1 MNFPAIL
8 IIPYLQ
14 LMEKN
19 KENISLVT
27 ADGMPLK
34 ISIAKAQR
42 RSKLV
47 AFMMVFPLLF
57 FVAIAFIGPIAD
69 MLLFSIDNSIVK
81 KILPKTTESLKDWNE
96 YSGELPD
103 EVVFAAMVEEIK
115 IAKASKKHTKIGARF
130 NYESSGFSSLFRKA
144 GRKVKKLKKPP
155 FKEALI
161 KSDKRWG
168 EIYTWQVIK
177 QNSSDYT
184 EGYYLAALDFKR
196 NFESGDIESVSEEDS
211 IYLKLFFRTLL
222 LSTIIVILTLVIGF
236 PLSYMLSIVS
246 TRSSNI
252 LIIFVLLP
260 FWTSLLVRTTSWI
273 ALLQQEGVINDFLIF
288 LGFINDEGRLAMIH
302 NAIGTVVAMTHILL
316 PFMILPLFSV
326 MKTIPK
332 SYVRAA
338 ISLGAH
344 PWKAF
349 WKIYFPNTGP
359 GIGAGS
365 ILVFIL
371 AIGYYITPALV
382 GGISGTF
389 ISNRI
394 AYHIS
399 NSLNWG
405 LGSAIGV
412 ILLGIVLLFFVFYD
426 RIVGIN
432 NMKLG

>member
-1 MNFPAIL
+1 
-8 IIPYLQ
+8 
-14 LMEKN
+14 MEKI
-19 KENISLVT
+19 KENIPLVT
-27 ADGMPLK
+27 ADGTPLK
-34 ISIAKAQR
+34 ISLARAQR
-42 RSKLV
+42 RSKIV
-47 AFMMVFPLLF
+47 AFMMVFPLLLF
-57 FVAIAFIGPIAD
+57 ITIAFIGPIAD
-69 MLLFSIDNSIVK
+69 MLMLSIDNTIVK
-81 KILPKTTESLKDWNE
+81 EILPKSTETLQSWDE

-103 EVVFAAMVEEIK
+103 EAVFAAIVADIK
-115 IAKASKKHTKIGARF
+115 KAKATKQHTKIGSRF
-130 NYESSGFSSLFRKA
+130 NYESSGFSSLFRKT
-144 GRKVKKLKKPP
+144 GRKIKKIKNPP
-155 FKEALI
+155 YKEELI
-161 KSDKRWG
+161 KADKRWG

-177 QNSSDYT
+177 QNSSSYT
-184 EGYYLAALDFKR
+184 GGYYLAASDYKR
-196 NFESGDIESVSEEDS
+196 EFSSGNIKSLESKDS
-211 IYLKLFFRTLL
+211 IYLKLFFRTIV
-222 LSTIIVILTLVIGF
+222 LSSLITFLTFVIGF
-236 PLSYMLSIVS
+236 PLSYMLSQVS
-246 TRSSNI
+246 TRISNI

-273 ALLQQEGVINDFLIF
+273 ALLQQEGVINDFLI
-288 LGFINDEGRLAMIH
+288 LVGIINEEGRLAMIH
-302 NAIGTVVAMTHILL
+302 NATGTVVAMTHILL

-338 ISLGAH
+338 VSLGAH

-349 WKIYFPNTGP
+349 WKVYFPNTGP

-382 GGISGTF
+382 GGSSGTF

-405 LGSAIGV
+405 LGAALGV
-412 ILLGIVLLFFVFYD
+412 ILLGIVLALFMLYD
-426 RIVGIN
+426 RIVGID

>member
-1 MNFPAIL
+1 
-8 IIPYLQ
+8 
-14 LMEKN
+14 MEKIQ
-19 KENISLVT
+19 ENIVT
-27 ADGMPLK
+27 ADGIPLK
-34 ISIAKAQR
+34 ISLARAQR
-42 RSKLV
+42 RSKIV
-47 AFMMVFPLLF
+47 AFMMVFPLLVF
-57 FVAIAFIGPIAD
+57 IVIAFIGPIAD
-69 MLLFSIDNSIVK
+69 MLLLSIDNSIVK
-81 KILPKTTESLKDWNE
+81 KILPKSSEALQNWDE
-96 YSGELPD
+96 YSGELPG
-103 EVVFAAMVEEIK
+103 EAVFSAMVDEIK
-115 IAKASKKHTKIGARF
+115 KAKSAKEHTKIGSRF

-144 GRKVKKLKKPP
+144 GRKVNKIKTPP

-177 QNSSDYT
+177 QNSSKYT
-184 EGYYLAALDFKR
+184 EGYYLAALDLKK
-196 NFESGDIESVSEEDS
+196 NFSSGNIESLESKDS
-211 IYLKLFFRTLL
+211 IYLKLFFRTIV
-222 LSTIIVILTLVIGF
+222 LSSLITFLTFVIGF
-236 PLSYMLSIVS
+236 PLSYMLSTVS
-246 TRSSNI
+246 TRISNI

-273 ALLQQEGVINDFLIF
+273 ALLQQEGVINDFLI
-288 LGFINDEGRLAMIH
+288 LVGFINEEGRLAMIH
-302 NAIGTVVAMTHILL
+302 NATGTVVAMTHILL

-349 WKIYFPNTGP
+349 WKVYFPNTVA

-382 GGISGTF
+382 GGSSGTF

-399 NSLNWG
+399 SSLNWG
-405 LGSAIGV
+405 LGSAIGT

>member
-1 MNFPAIL
+1 
-8 IIPYLQ
+8 
-14 LMEKN
+14 MEKI
-19 KENISLVT
+19 KENIQLVT
-27 ADGMPLK
+27 ADGTPLK
-34 ISIAKAQR
+34 ISLARAQR
-42 RSKLV
+42 RSKIV
-47 AFMMVFPLLF
+47 AFMMVFPLLLF
-57 FVAIAFIGPIAD
+57 ITIAFIGPIAD
-69 MLLFSIDNSIVK
+69 MLMLSIDNTIVK
-81 KILPKTTESLKDWNE
+81 EILPKSTETLQSWDE

-103 EVVFAAMVEEIK
+103 EAVFAAIVADIK
-115 IAKASKKHTKIGARF
+115 KAKAKKQHTKIGSRF
-130 NYESSGFSSLFRKA
+130 NYESSGFSSLFRKT
-144 GRKVKKLKKPP
+144 GRKVKKIKNPP
-155 FKEALI
+155 YKEALI
-161 KSDKRWG
+161 KADKRWG

-177 QNSSDYT
+177 QNSSSYT
-184 EGYYLAALDFKR
+184 SGYYLAASDYKKEFSSGNIKSL
-196 NFESGDIESVSEEDS
+196 ESKDS
-211 IYLKLFFRTLL
+211 IYLKLFFRTIV
-222 LSTIIVILTLVIGF
+222 LSTLITFLTFVIGF
-236 PLSYMLSIVS
+236 PLSYMLSQVS
-246 TRSSNI
+246 TRISNI

-273 ALLQQEGVINDFLIF
+273 ALLQQEGVINDFLI
-288 LGFINDEGRLAMIH
+288 LVGIINEEGRLAMIH
-302 NAIGTVVAMTHILL
+302 NATGTVVAMTHILL

-338 ISLGAH
+338 VSLGAH

-349 WKIYFPNTGP
+349 WKVYFPNTGP

-382 GGISGTF
+382 GGSSGTF

-405 LGSAIGV
+405 LGAALGV
-412 ILLGIVLLFFVFYD
+412 ILLGIVLALFMLYD
-426 RIVGIN
+426 RIVGID

>member
-1 MNFPAIL
+1 
-8 IIPYLQ
+8 
-14 LMEKN
+14 MEKIQ
-19 KENISLVT
+19 ENIVT
-27 ADGMPLK
+27 ADGIPLK
-34 ISIAKAQR
+34 ISLARAQR
-42 RSKLV
+42 RSKIV
-47 AFMMVFPLLF
+47 AFMMVFPLLVF
-57 FVAIAFIGPIAD
+57 IVIAFIGPIAD
-69 MLLFSIDNSIVK
+69 MLLLSIDNSIVK
-81 KILPKTTESLKDWNE
+81 KILPKSSEALQNWDE
-96 YSGELPD
+96 YSDELPG
-103 EVVFAAMVEEIK
+103 EAVFAAMVDEIK
-115 IAKASKKHTKIGARF
+115 KAKAAKEHTRVGQRL

-144 GRKVKKLKKPP
+144 GRKVTKIKTPP

-161 KSDKRWG
+161 KTDKRWG

-177 QNSSDYT
+177 QNSSSYT

-196 NFESGDIESVSEEDS
+196 KFSSGNIESLESKDS
-211 IYLKLFFRTLL
+211 IYLKLFFRTIV
-222 LSTIIVILTLVIGF
+222 LSSLITFLTFVIGF
-236 PLSYMLSIVS
+236 PLSYMLSTVS
-246 TRSSNI
+246 TRISNI

-273 ALLQQEGVINDFLIF
+273 ALLQQEGVINDFLV
-288 LGFINDEGRLAMIH
+288 LVGFINEEGRLAMIH
-302 NAIGTVVAMTHILL
+302 NATGTVVAMTHILL

-349 WKIYFPNTGP
+349 WKVYFPNTGA

-382 GGISGTF
+382 GGSSGTF

-399 NSLNWG
+399 SSLNWG

>member
-1 MNFPAIL
+1 MESSTGNPIL
-8 IIPYLQ
+8 Y
-14 LMEKN
+14 
-19 KENISLVT
+19 T
-27 ADGMPLK
+27 ADGIPLK
-34 ISIAKAQR
+34 ISLVRAQR
-42 RSKLV
+42 RSKII
-47 AFMMVFPLLF
+47 AFSMVLPLLIF
-57 FVAIAFIGPIAD
+57 ILIAFLIPIAD
-69 MLLFSIDNSIVK
+69 MLLLSVDNSITK
-81 KILPKTTESLKDWNE
+81 DILPKSVQTLQSWDET
-96 YSGELPD
+96 SGELPD
-103 EVVFAAMVEEIK
+103 EFIFAAMVEEIK
-115 IAKASKKHTKIGARF
+115 KAKAAREHTKIGSRL

-144 GRKVKKLKKPP
+144 GRKVKKIKKPP
-155 FKEALI
+155 YKEALI

-168 EIYTWQVIK
+168 EIKTWQVIK
-177 QNSSDYT
+177 QFSTEYT
-184 EGYYLAALDFKR
+184 DGYYLAALDFKR
-196 NFESGDIESVSEEDS
+196 NPTTGNIESLPKKDS
-211 IYLKLFFRTLL
+211 IYLKLFWRTML
-222 LSTIIVILTLVIGF
+222 LSSLITFLTFIIGF
-236 PLSYMLSIVS
+236 PLAYMLATVS
-246 TRSSNI
+246 TRLSNI

-273 ALLQQEGVINDFLIF
+273 ALLQQEGVINDFLVLVGLID
-288 LGFINDEGRLAMIH
+288 NEGRLAMIH
-302 NAIGTVVAMTHILL
+302 NATGTVVAMTHILL

-338 ISLGAH
+338 VSLGAH

-349 WKIYFPNTGP
+349 WKVYFPNTGA

-365 ILVFIL
+365 ILVFII

-382 GGISGTF
+382 GGSSGTF

-405 LGSAIGV
+405 LGAALGV
-412 ILLGIVLLFFVFYD
+412 ILLGIVLALFVLYD

>member
-1 MNFPAIL
+1 
-8 IIPYLQ
+8 
-14 LMEKN
+14 MEKIQ
-19 KENISLVT
+19 ENIVT
-27 ADGMPLK
+27 ADGIPLK
-34 ISIAKAQR
+34 ISLARAQR
-42 RSKLV
+42 RSKIV
-47 AFMMVFPLLF
+47 AFMMVFPLLVF
-57 FVAIAFIGPIAD
+57 IVVAFIGPIAD
-69 MLLFSIDNSIVK
+69 MLLLSIDNSIVK
-81 KILPKTTESLKDWNE
+81 KILPKSSEALQNWDE
-96 YSGELPD
+96 YSDELPG
-103 EVVFAAMVEEIK
+103 EAVFAAMVDEIK
-115 IAKASKKHTKIGARF
+115 KAKAAKEHTRVGQRL

-144 GRKVKKLKKPP
+144 GRKVTKIKTPP
-155 FKEALI
+155 FKEGLI
-161 KSDKRWG
+161 KTDKRWG

-177 QNSSDYT
+177 QNSSSYT

-196 NFESGDIESVSEEDS
+196 KFSSGNIESLESKDS
-211 IYLKLFFRTLL
+211 IYLKLFFRTIV
-222 LSTIIVILTLVIGF
+222 LSSLITFLTFVIGF
-236 PLSYMLSIVS
+236 PLSYMLSTVS
-246 TRSSNI
+246 TRISNI

-273 ALLQQEGVINDFLIF
+273 ALLQQEGVINDFLV
-288 LGFINDEGRLAMIH
+288 LVGFINEEGRLAMIH
-302 NAIGTVVAMTHILL
+302 NATGTVVAMTHILL

-349 WKIYFPNTGP
+349 WKVYFPNTGA

-382 GGISGTF
+382 GGSSGTF

-399 NSLNWG
+399 SSLNWG

-412 ILLGIVLLFFVFYD
+412 ILLGIVLIFFVFYD

>member
-1 MNFPAIL
+1 
-8 IIPYLQ
+8 
-14 LMEKN
+14 MEKI
-19 KENISLVT
+19 KENIPLVT
-27 ADGMPLK
+27 ADGTPLK
-34 ISIAKAQR
+34 ISLARAQR
-42 RSKLV
+42 RSKIV
-47 AFMMVFPLLF
+47 AFMMVFPLLLF
-57 FVAIAFIGPIAD
+57 ITIAFIGPIAD
-69 MLLFSIDNSIVK
+69 MLMLSIDNTIVK
-81 KILPKTTESLKDWNE
+81 EILPKSTETLQSWDE

-103 EVVFAAMVEEIK
+103 EAVFAAIVADIK
-115 IAKASKKHTKIGARF
+115 KAKATKQHTKIGSRF
-130 NYESSGFSSLFRKA
+130 NYESSGFSSLFRKT
-144 GRKVKKLKKPP
+144 GRKVKKIKNPP
-155 FKEALI
+155 YKEALI
-161 KSDKRWG
+161 KADKRWG

-177 QNSSDYT
+177 QNSSSYT
-184 EGYYLAALDFKR
+184 DGYYLAASDYKR
-196 NFESGDIESVSEEDS
+196 EFSSGNIKSLESKDS
-211 IYLKLFFRTLL
+211 IYLKLFFRTIV
-222 LSTIIVILTLVIGF
+222 LSSLITFLTFVIGF
-236 PLSYMLSIVS
+236 PLSYMLSQVS
-246 TRSSNI
+246 TRISNI

-273 ALLQQEGVINDFLIF
+273 ALLQQEGVINDFLI
-288 LGFINDEGRLAMIH
+288 LVGFINEEGRLAMIH
-302 NAIGTVVAMTHILL
+302 NATGTVVAMTHILL

-338 ISLGAH
+338 VSLGAH

-349 WKIYFPNTGP
+349 WKVYFPNTGP

-382 GGISGTF
+382 GGSSGTF

-405 LGSAIGV
+405 LGAALGV
-412 ILLGIVLLFFVFYD
+412 ILLGIVLALFMLYD
-426 RIVGIN
+426 RIVGID

>member
-1 MNFPAIL
+1 
-8 IIPYLQ
+8 
-14 LMEKN
+14 MEKI
-19 KENISLVT
+19 KENIPLVT
-27 ADGMPLK
+27 ADGTPLK
-34 ISIAKAQR
+34 ISLARAQR
-42 RSKLV
+42 RSKIV
-47 AFMMVFPLLF
+47 AFMMVFPLLLF
-57 FVAIAFIGPIAD
+57 ITIAFIGPIAD
-69 MLLFSIDNSIVK
+69 MLMLSIDNTIVK
-81 KILPKTTESLKDWNE
+81 EILPKSTEALQSWDE

-103 EVVFAAMVEEIK
+103 EAVFAAIVADIK
-115 IAKASKKHTKIGARF
+115 KAKATKQHTKIGSRF
-130 NYESSGFSSLFRKA
+130 NYESSGFSSLFRKT
-144 GRKVKKLKKPP
+144 GRKVKKIKNPP
-155 FKEALI
+155 YREELI
-161 KSDKRWG
+161 KADKRWG

-177 QNSSDYT
+177 QNSSSYT
-184 EGYYLAALDFKR
+184 GGYYLAASDYKR
-196 NFESGDIESVSEEDS
+196 EFSSGNIKSLESKDS
-211 IYLKLFFRTLL
+211 IYLKLFFRTIV
-222 LSTIIVILTLVIGF
+222 LSTLITFLTFVIGF
-236 PLSYMLSIVS
+236 PLSYMLSQVS
-246 TRSSNI
+246 TRISNI

-273 ALLQQEGVINDFLIF
+273 ALLQQEGVINDFLI
-288 LGFINDEGRLAMIH
+288 LVGIINEEGRLAMIH
-302 NAIGTVVAMTHILL
+302 NATGTVVAMTHILL

-338 ISLGAH
+338 VSLGAH

-349 WKIYFPNTGP
+349 WKVYFPNTGP

-382 GGISGTF
+382 GGSSGTF

-405 LGSAIGV
+405 LGAALGV
-412 ILLGIVLLFFVFYD
+412 ILLGIVLALFMLYD
-426 RIVGIN
+426 RIVGID

>member
-1 MNFPAIL
+1 
-8 IIPYLQ
+8 
-14 LMEKN
+14 
-19 KENISLVT
+19 
-27 ADGMPLK
+27 
-34 ISIAKAQR
+34 
-42 RSKLV
+42 
-47 AFMMVFPLLF
+47 MMVFPLLLF
-57 FVAIAFIGPIAD
+57 ITIAFIGPIAD
-69 MLLFSIDNSIVK
+69 MLMLSIDNTIVK
-81 KILPKTTESLKDWNE
+81 EILPKSTETLQSWDE

-103 EVVFAAMVEEIK
+103 EAVFAAIVADIK
-115 IAKASKKHTKIGARF
+115 KAKAKKQHTKIGSRF
-130 NYESSGFSSLFRKA
+130 NYESSGFSSLFRKT
-144 GRKVKKLKKPP
+144 GRKVKKIKNPP
-155 FKEALI
+155 YKEALI
-161 KSDKRWG
+161 KADKRWG

-177 QNSSDYT
+177 QNSSSYT
-184 EGYYLAALDFKR
+184 SGYYLAASDYKKEFSSGNIKSL
-196 NFESGDIESVSEEDS
+196 ESKDS
-211 IYLKLFFRTLL
+211 IYLKLFFRTIV
-222 LSTIIVILTLVIGF
+222 LSSLITFLTFVIGF
-236 PLSYMLSIVS
+236 PLSYMLSQVT
-246 TRSSNI
+246 TRISNI

-273 ALLQQEGVINDFLIF
+273 ALLQQEGVINDFLI
-288 LGFINDEGRLAMIH
+288 LVGIINEEGRLAMIH
-302 NAIGTVVAMTHILL
+302 NATGTVVAMTHILL

-338 ISLGAH
+338 VSLGAH

-349 WKIYFPNTGP
+349 WKVYFPNTGP

-382 GGISGTF
+382 GGSSGTF

-405 LGSAIGV
+405 LGAALGV
-412 ILLGIVLLFFVFYD
+412 ILLGIVLALFMLYD
-426 RIVGIN
+426 RIVGID

>member
-1 MNFPAIL
+1 MGSSTGNPIL
-8 IIPYLQ
+8 Y
-14 LMEKN
+14 
-19 KENISLVT
+19 T
-27 ADGMPLK
+27 ADGIPLK
-34 ISIAKAQR
+34 ISLARAQR
-42 RSKLV
+42 HSKYI
-47 AFMMVFPLLF
+47 AFLMVVPLLIF
-57 FVAIAFIGPIAD
+57 ILIAFLIPIVD
-69 MLLFSIDNSIVK
+69 MLLLSVDNSITK
-81 KILPKTTESLKDWNE
+81 DILPKSVQTLQSWDET
-96 YSGELPD
+96 SGELPD
-103 EVVFAAMVEEIK
+103 EFIFAAMVEEIK
-115 IAKASKKHTKIGARF
+115 KAKAAREHTKIGSRL

-144 GRKVKKLKKPP
+144 GRKVKKIKKPP
-155 FKEALI
+155 YKEALI

-168 EIYTWQVIK
+168 EIKTWQVIK
-177 QNSSDYT
+177 QFSTEYT
-184 EGYYLAALDFKR
+184 DGYYLAALDFKR
-196 NFESGDIESVSEEDS
+196 NPTTGNIESLPKKDS
-211 IYLKLFFRTLL
+211 IYLKLFWRTML
-222 LSTIIVILTLVIGF
+222 LSSLITFLTFIIGF
-236 PLSYMLSIVS
+236 PLAYMLATVS
-246 TRSSNI
+246 TRLSNI

-273 ALLQQEGVINDFLIF
+273 ALLQQEGVINDILVLVGLID
-288 LGFINDEGRLAMIH
+288 NEGRLAMIH
-302 NAIGTVVAMTHILL
+302 NATGTVVAMTHILL

-338 ISLGAH
+338 VSLGAH

-349 WKIYFPNTGP
+349 WKVYFPNTGA

-365 ILVFIL
+365 ILVFII

-382 GGISGTF
+382 GGSSGTF

-405 LGSAIGV
+405 LGAALGV
-412 ILLGIVLLFFVFYD
+412 ILLGIVLALFVLYD

>member
-1 MNFPAIL
+1 
-8 IIPYLQ
+8 
-14 LMEKN
+14 MEKI
-19 KENISLVT
+19 KENIPLVT
-27 ADGMPLK
+27 ADGTPLK
-34 ISIAKAQR
+34 ISLARAQR
-42 RSKLV
+42 RSKIV
-47 AFMMVFPLLF
+47 AFMMVFPLLLF
-57 FVAIAFIGPIAD
+57 ITIAFIGPIAD
-69 MLLFSIDNSIVK
+69 MLMLSIDNTIVK
-81 KILPKTTESLKDWNE
+81 EILPKSTEALQSWDE

-103 EVVFAAMVEEIK
+103 EAVFAAIVVDIK
-115 IAKASKKHTKIGARF
+115 KAKATKQHTKIGSRF
-130 NYESSGFSSLFRKA
+130 NYESSGFSSLFRKT
-144 GRKVKKLKKPP
+144 GRNVKKIKTPP
-155 FKEALI
+155 YKEALI
-161 KSDKRWG
+161 KADKRWG

-177 QNSSDYT
+177 QNSSSYT
-184 EGYYLAALDFKR
+184 DGYYLAASDYEREFSSGNIKSL
-196 NFESGDIESVSEEDS
+196 ESKDS
-211 IYLKLFFRTLL
+211 IYLKLFFRTIV
-222 LSTIIVILTLVIGF
+222 LSSLITFLTFVIGF
-236 PLSYMLSIVS
+236 PLSYMLSQVS
-246 TRSSNI
+246 TRISNI

-273 ALLQQEGVINDFLIF
+273 ALLQQEGVINDFLI
-288 LGFINDEGRLAMIH
+288 LVGFINEEGRLAMIH
-302 NAIGTVVAMTHILL
+302 NATGTVVAMTHILL

-338 ISLGAH
+338 VSLGAH

-349 WKIYFPNTGP
+349 WKVYFPNTGP

-382 GGISGTF
+382 GGSSGTF

-405 LGSAIGV
+405 LGAALGV
-412 ILLGIVLLFFVFYD
+412 ILLGIVLALFMLYD
-426 RIVGIN
+426 RIVGID

>member
-1 MNFPAIL
+1 
-8 IIPYLQ
+8 
-14 LMEKN
+14 MEKN
-19 KENISLVT
+19 QENISLVT
-27 ADGMPLK
+27 ADGTPLK
-34 ISIAKAQR
+34 ISLARAQR
-42 RSKLV
+42 RSKII
-47 AFMMVFPLLF
+47 AFLMVFPLLLF
-57 FVAIAFIGPIAD
+57 ITIAFIGPIAD
-69 MLLFSIDNSIVK
+69 MLMLSVDNSIVK
-81 KILPKTTESLKDWNE
+81 KILPKSAEALQKWDE
-96 YSGELPD
+96 YSGQLPD
-103 EVVFAAMVEEIK
+103 EEVFAAIVEEIK
-115 IAKASKKHTKIGARF
+115 QAKASKQHTKIGSRF
-130 NYESSGFSSLFRKA
+130 NYESSGFSSLFRKT
-144 GRKVKKLKKPP
+144 GRKVKKIKSPP
-155 FKEALI
+155 FKDGLI
-161 KSDKRWG
+161 KADKRWG

-177 QNSSDYT
+177 QNSSNYT
-184 EGYYLAALDFKR
+184 DGYYLAALDFKR
-196 NFESGDIESVSEEDS
+196 EFSSGNIKSLESKDS
-211 IYLKLFFRTLL
+211 IYLKLFFRTIL
-222 LSTIIVILTLVIGF
+222 LSTLITFLTFVIGF
-236 PLSYMLSIVS
+236 PLSYMLSSVS
-246 TRSSNI
+246 TRISNI

-273 ALLQQEGVINDFLIF
+273 ALLQQEGVINDFL
-288 LGFINDEGRLAMIH
+288 LLVGFINEDGRLAMIH
-302 NAIGTVVAMTHILL
+302 NATGTVVAMTHILL
-316 PFMILPLFSV
+316 PFMVLPLFSV

-382 GGISGTF
+382 GGSSGTF

-412 ILLGIVLLFFVFYD
+412 ILLGIVLLFFVLYH

>member
-1 MNFPAIL
+1 
-8 IIPYLQ
+8 
-14 LMEKN
+14 MEKIQ
-19 KENISLVT
+19 ENIVT
-27 ADGMPLK
+27 ADGIPLK
-34 ISIAKAQR
+34 ISLARAQR
-42 RSKLV
+42 RSKIV
-47 AFMMVFPLLF
+47 AFMMVFPLLVF
-57 FVAIAFIGPIAD
+57 IVVAFIGPIAD
-69 MLLFSIDNSIVK
+69 MLLLSIDNSIVK
-81 KILPKTTESLKDWNE
+81 KILPKSSEALQNWDE
-96 YSGELPD
+96 YSDELPG
-103 EVVFAAMVEEIK
+103 EAVFAAMVDEIK
-115 IAKASKKHTKIGARF
+115 KAKAAKEHTRVGQRL

-144 GRKVKKLKKPP
+144 GRKVTKIKTPP
-155 FKEALI
+155 FKEGLI
-161 KSDKRWG
+161 KTDKRWG

-177 QNSSDYT
+177 QNSSSYT

-196 NFESGDIESVSEEDS
+196 KFSSGNIESLESKDS
-211 IYLKLFFRTLL
+211 IYLKLFFRTIV
-222 LSTIIVILTLVIGF
+222 LSSLITFLTFVIGF
-236 PLSYMLSIVS
+236 PLSYMLSTVS
-246 TRSSNI
+246 TRISNI

-273 ALLQQEGVINDFLIF
+273 ALLQQEGVINDFLV
-288 LGFINDEGRLAMIH
+288 LVGFINEEGRLAMIH
-302 NAIGTVVAMTHILL
+302 NATGTVVAMTHILL

-349 WKIYFPNTGP
+349 WKVYFPNTGA

-382 GGISGTF
+382 GGSSGTF

-399 NSLNWG
+399 SSLNWG

>member
-1 MNFPAIL
+1 MGSSTGNPIL
-8 IIPYLQ
+8 Y
-14 LMEKN
+14 
-19 KENISLVT
+19 T
-27 ADGMPLK
+27 ADGIPLK
-34 ISIAKAQR
+34 ISLVRAQR
-42 RSKLV
+42 RSKII
-47 AFMMVFPLLF
+47 AFSMVLPLLIF
-57 FVAIAFIGPIAD
+57 ILIAFLIPIVD
-69 MLLFSIDNSIVK
+69 MLLLSVDNSITK
-81 KILPKTTESLKDWNE
+81 DILPKSVQTLQSWDETL
-96 YSGELPD
+96 GELPD
-103 EVVFAAMVEEIK
+103 EFIFAAMVEEIK
-115 IAKASKKHTKIGARF
+115 SAKAAREHTKIGSRL

-144 GRKVKKLKKPP
+144 GRKVKKIKKPP
-155 FKEALI
+155 YKEALI

-168 EIYTWQVIK
+168 EIKTWQVIK
-177 QNSSDYT
+177 QFSTEYT
-184 EGYYLAALDFKR
+184 DGYYLAALDFKR
-196 NFESGDIESVSEEDS
+196 NPTTGNIESLPKKDS
-211 IYLKLFFRTLL
+211 IYLKLFWRTML
-222 LSTIIVILTLVIGF
+222 LSSLITFLTFIIGF
-236 PLSYMLSIVS
+236 PLAYMLATVS
-246 TRSSNI
+246 TRLSNI

-273 ALLQQEGVINDFLIF
+273 ALLQQEGVINDFLVLVGLID
-288 LGFINDEGRLAMIH
+288 NEGRLAMIH
-302 NAIGTVVAMTHILL
+302 NATGTVVAMTHILL

-338 ISLGAH
+338 VSLGAH

-349 WKIYFPNTGP
+349 WKVYFPNTGA

-365 ILVFIL
+365 ILVFII

-382 GGISGTF
+382 GGSSGTF

-405 LGSAIGV
+405 LGAALGV
-412 ILLGIVLLFFVFYD
+412 ILLGIVLALFVLYD

>member
-1 MNFPAIL
+1 MGSSTGNPIL
-8 IIPYLQ
+8 Y
-14 LMEKN
+14 
-19 KENISLVT
+19 T
-27 ADGMPLK
+27 ADGIPLK
-34 ISIAKAQR
+34 ISLVRAQR
-42 RSKLV
+42 RSKII
-47 AFMMVFPLLF
+47 AFSMVLPLLIF
-57 FVAIAFIGPIAD
+57 ILIAFLIPIAD
-69 MLLFSIDNSIVK
+69 MLMLSVDNSITK
-81 KILPKTTESLKDWNE
+81 DILPKSVQTLQSWDET
-96 YSGELPD
+96 SGELPD
-103 EVVFAAMVEEIK
+103 EFIFAAMVEEIK
-115 IAKASKKHTKIGARF
+115 KAKAAREHTKIGSRL

-144 GRKVKKLKKPP
+144 GRKVKKIKKPP
-155 FKEALI
+155 YKEALI

-168 EIYTWQVIK
+168 EIKTWQVIK
-177 QNSSDYT
+177 QFSTEYT
-184 EGYYLAALDFKR
+184 DGYYLAALDFKR
-196 NFESGDIESVSEEDS
+196 NPTTGNIESLPKKDS
-211 IYLKLFFRTLL
+211 IYLKLFWRTML
-222 LSTIIVILTLVIGF
+222 LSSLITFLTFIIGF
-236 PLSYMLSIVS
+236 PLAYMLATVS
-246 TRSSNI
+246 TRLSNI

-273 ALLQQEGVINDFLIF
+273 ALLQQEGVINDFLVLVGLID
-288 LGFINDEGRLAMIH
+288 NEGRLAMIH
-302 NAIGTVVAMTHILL
+302 NATGTVVAMTHILL

-338 ISLGAH
+338 VSLGAH

-349 WKIYFPNTGP
+349 WKVYFPNTGA

-365 ILVFIL
+365 ILVFII

-382 GGISGTF
+382 GGSSGTF

-405 LGSAIGV
+405 LGAALGV
-412 ILLGIVLLFFVFYD
+412 ILLGIVLALFVLYD

>member
-1 MNFPAIL
+1 
-8 IIPYLQ
+8 
-14 LMEKN
+14 MEKVQE
-19 KENISLVT
+19 KISLVT
-27 ADGMPLK
+27 ADGTPLK
-34 ISIAKAQR
+34 ISLARAQR
-42 RSKLV
+42 RSKTI

-57 FVAIAFIGPIAD
+57 FVTIAFIVPIAD

-81 KILPKTTESLKDWNE
+81 KILPKTTEALKDWSE

-115 IAKASKKHTKIGARF
+115 SAKASRQHTKIGGRL

-144 GRKVKKLKKPP
+144 GRKVKKIKTPP

-161 KSDKRWG
+161 ESDKRWG
-168 EIYTWQVIK
+168 DIYTWQVIK
-177 QNSSDYT
+177 QNSSEYT
-184 EGYYLAALDFKR
+184 EGYYLSALDFKR
-196 NFESGDIESVSEEDS
+196 KFESGEIESLPEKDS

-222 LSTIIVILTLVIGF
+222 ISSLIVFLTLLIGF

-246 TRSSNI
+246 TRTSNI

-288 LGFINDEGRLAMIH
+288 LGIINEDGRLAMIH
-302 NAIGTVVAMTHILL
+302 NATGTVIAMTHILL

-349 WKIYFPNTGP
+349 WKIYFPNTSP

-382 GGISGTF
+382 GGVSGTF

>member
-1 MNFPAIL
+1 
-8 IIPYLQ
+8 
-14 LMEKN
+14 MEKI
-19 KENISLVT
+19 KENIQLVT
-27 ADGMPLK
+27 ADGTPLK
-34 ISIAKAQR
+34 ISLARAQR
-42 RSKLV
+42 RSKIV
-47 AFMMVFPLLF
+47 AFMMVFPLLLF
-57 FVAIAFIGPIAD
+57 ITIAFIGPIAD
-69 MLLFSIDNSIVK
+69 MLMLSIDNTIVK
-81 KILPKTTESLKDWNE
+81 EILPKSTETLQSWDE

-103 EVVFAAMVEEIK
+103 EAVFAAIVADIK
-115 IAKASKKHTKIGARF
+115 KAKATKQHTKIGSRF
-130 NYESSGFSSLFRKA
+130 NYESSGFSSLFRKT
-144 GRKVKKLKKPP
+144 GRKVKKIKNHPY
-155 FKEALI
+155 KEALI
-161 KSDKRWG
+161 KADKRWG

-177 QNSSDYT
+177 QNSSSYT
-184 EGYYLAALDFKR
+184 SGYYLAASDYKKEFSSGNIKSL
-196 NFESGDIESVSEEDS
+196 ESKDS
-211 IYLKLFFRTLL
+211 IYLKLFFRTIV
-222 LSTIIVILTLVIGF
+222 LSSLITFLTFVIGF
-236 PLSYMLSIVS
+236 PLSYMLSQVT
-246 TRSSNI
+246 TRISNI

-273 ALLQQEGVINDFLIF
+273 ALLQQEGVINDFLI
-288 LGFINDEGRLAMIH
+288 LIGIINEEGRLAMIH
-302 NAIGTVVAMTHILL
+302 NATGTVVAMTHILL

-338 ISLGAH
+338 VSLGAH

-349 WKIYFPNTGP
+349 WKVYFPNTGP

-382 GGISGTF
+382 GGSSGTF

-405 LGSAIGV
+405 LGAALGV
-412 ILLGIVLLFFVFYD
+412 ILLGIVLALFMLYD
-426 RIVGIN
+426 RIVGID

>member
-1 MNFPAIL
+1 MET
-8 IIPYLQ
+8 IP
-14 LMEKN
+14 EKV
-19 KENISLVT
+19 ELFT
-27 ADGMPLK
+27 ADGVPLK
-34 ISIAKAQR
+34 SSLARAQR
-42 RSKLV
+42 RSKIV
-47 AFMMVFPLLF
+47 AFMMVLPLLLF
-57 FVAIAFIGPIAD
+57 IVIAFLLPIAD
-69 MLLFSIDNSIVK
+69 MLLLSVDNSIVK
-81 KILPKTTESLKDWNE
+81 NILPKTHKSIESWDP
-96 YSGELPD
+96 YSGVLPD
-103 EVVFAAMVEEIK
+103 EDVFAAMVYDIK
-115 IAKASKKHTKIGARF
+115 KAKKAREHTKIGTRL
-130 NYESSGFSSLFRKA
+130 NYESSGFASLFRKA
-144 GRKVKKLKKPP
+144 GRKVKKIKEPP
-155 FKEALI
+155 YKEALI

-168 EIYTWQVIK
+168 DIYTWQVIK
-177 QNSSDYT
+177 QNTSSYT
-184 EGYYLAALDFKR
+184 DGYYLAAFDYKR
-196 NFESGDIESVSEEDS
+196 NFDDGKVESLSERDS
-211 IYLKLFFRTLL
+211 IYLKLFLRTIL
-222 LSTIIVILTLVIGF
+222 LSTLITFLTFVIGF
-236 PLSYMLSIVS
+236 PVSYMLAKVP
-246 TRSSNI
+246 TRISNI

-273 ALLQQEGVINDFLIF
+273 ALLQQEGVINDFLMLI
-288 LGFINDEGRLAMIH
+288 GIINEDGRLAMIH
-302 NAIGTVVAMTHILL
+302 NATGTVVAMTHILL

-344 PWKAF
+344 PWLAF

-382 GGISGTF
+382 GGNSGTF

-412 ILLGIVLLFFVFYD
+412 ILLVIVLIFFILYD
-426 RIVGIN
+426 KIVGIN

>member
-1 MNFPAIL
+1 MGSSTGNPIL
-8 IIPYLQ
+8 Y
-14 LMEKN
+14 
-19 KENISLVT
+19 T
-27 ADGMPLK
+27 ADGIPLK
-34 ISIAKAQR
+34 ISLVRAQR
-42 RSKLV
+42 RSKII
-47 AFMMVFPLLF
+47 AFSMVLPLLIF
-57 FVAIAFIGPIAD
+57 ILIAFLIPIVD
-69 MLLFSIDNSIVK
+69 MLLLSVDNSITK
-81 KILPKTTESLKDWNE
+81 DILPKSVQTLQSWDET
-96 YSGELPD
+96 SGELPD
-103 EVVFAAMVEEIK
+103 EFIFAAMVEEIK
-115 IAKASKKHTKIGARF
+115 KAKAAREHTKIGSRL

-144 GRKVKKLKKPP
+144 GRKVKKIKKPP
-155 FKEALI
+155 YKEALI

-168 EIYTWQVIK
+168 EIKTWQVIK
-177 QNSSDYT
+177 QFSTEYT
-184 EGYYLAALDFKR
+184 DGYYLAALDFKR
-196 NFESGDIESVSEEDS
+196 NPTTGNIESLPKKDS
-211 IYLKLFFRTLL
+211 IYLKLFWRTML
-222 LSTIIVILTLVIGF
+222 LSSLITFLTFIIGF
-236 PLSYMLSIVS
+236 PLAYMLASVS
-246 TRSSNI
+246 TRLSNI

-273 ALLQQEGVINDFLIF
+273 ALLQQEGVINDFLVLVGLID
-288 LGFINDEGRLAMIH
+288 NEGRLAMIH
-302 NAIGTVVAMTHILL
+302 NATGTVVAMTHILL

-338 ISLGAH
+338 VSLGAH

-349 WKIYFPNTGP
+349 WKVYFPNTGA

-365 ILVFIL
+365 ILVFII

-382 GGISGTF
+382 GGSSGTF

-405 LGSAIGV
+405 LGAALGV
-412 ILLGIVLLFFVFYD
+412 ILLGIVLALFVLYD

>member
-1 MNFPAIL
+1 
-8 IIPYLQ
+8 
-14 LMEKN
+14 MEKIQ
-19 KENISLVT
+19 ENIVT
-27 ADGMPLK
+27 ADGIPLK
-34 ISIAKAQR
+34 ISLARAQR
-42 RSKLV
+42 RSKIV
-47 AFMMVFPLLF
+47 AFMMVFPLLVF
-57 FVAIAFIGPIAD
+57 IVIAFIGPIAD
-69 MLLFSIDNSIVK
+69 MLLLSIDNSIVK
-81 KILPKTTESLKDWNE
+81 KILPKSSEALQNWDE
-96 YSGELPD
+96 YSGKLPG
-103 EVVFAAMVEEIK
+103 EAVFSAMVDEIK
-115 IAKASKKHTKIGARF
+115 KAKSAKEHTKIGSRF

-144 GRKVKKLKKPP
+144 GRKVNKIKTPP

-177 QNSSDYT
+177 QNSSKYT
-184 EGYYLAALDFKR
+184 EGYYLAALDLKKKFS
-196 NFESGDIESVSEEDS
+196 SGNIESLESKDS
-211 IYLKLFFRTLL
+211 IYLKLFFRTIM
-222 LSTIIVILTLVIGF
+222 LSSLITFLTFVIGF
-236 PLSYMLSIVS
+236 PLSYMLSTVS
-246 TRSSNI
+246 TRISNI

-273 ALLQQEGVINDFLIF
+273 ALLQQEGVINDFLI
-288 LGFINDEGRLAMIH
+288 LVGFINEEGRLAMIH
-302 NAIGTVVAMTHILL
+302 NATGTVVAMTHILL

-349 WKIYFPNTGP
+349 WKVYFPNTVA

-382 GGISGTF
+382 GGSSGTF

-399 NSLNWG
+399 SSLNWG
-405 LGSAIGV
+405 LGSAIGT